1 MKIEVHLT
9 SNAVNN
15 RRTVV
20 GINFLHEIDKSIE
33 FARTDLKIIVVDKEL
48 GFCWQ
53 VFTCILERLD
63 GIILDVIAPVEPIS
77 APIEVQAVGCRL
89 HRRAVVSSVSII
101 IGIATAECSGINASD
116 LIASV
121 GNRLIYNII
130 AIGHNTFLLPDGR
143 RIPLSM
149 HPWHREVLSAFP
161 PATSGCTLS

>member
-53 VFTCILERLD
+53 YL
-63 GIILDVIAPVEPIS
+63 
-77 APIEVQAVGCRL
+77 
-89 HRRAVVSSVSII
+89 RAYWN
-101 IGIATAECSGINASD
+101 ALTA
-116 LIASV
+116 
-121 GNRLIYNII
+121 
-130 AIGHNTFLLPDGR
+130 
-143 RIPLSM
+143 
-149 HPWHREVLSAFP
+149 
-161 PATSGCTLS
+161 